1 MLLGRLK
8 YKCGPDLMCNKLE
21 KKKKKKFRKGV
32 SMLLK
37 SLNKYTLVTEEG
49 FFNKRKFLPARPD
62 GLRQTG
68 YPGTTSRIPIITI
81 WWK

>member
-21 KKKKKKFRKGV
+21 KEKKKKFRKGV

-37 SLNKYTLVTEEG
+37 SLNKYTVVTEEG
-49 FFNKRKFLPARPD
+49 FFNKENFYRPGLTACARLDTLALLLEFL
-62 GLRQTG
+62 
-68 YPGTTSRIPIITI
+68 
-81 WWK
+81 